1 MAVGPNG
8 NLHHASVL
16 LRKEGRGIPFWLRR
30 TANFEALTILLFS
43 VWHGG
48 HRCRVPRG
56 SCGCHCYWPLPEF
69 SVVSNGCIR
78 LKYMQNLMVFHSHSA
93 PPGMCLRCVTFHV
106 RLYTNIVLSEHDDSM
121 ARFLDPC
128 PCLRKGGGRDAL
140 EGAEPPPPP
149 FQGGIV
155 PDMPL
160 WHSAWF
166 RDTHNNTYFSPST
179 IRKGVMTVAQ
189 LSGME
194 GGCSHL
200 PRTWEPVYVAG
211 LELLRARPRPRPS
224 TPDEAKPTFWLNW
237 NNRAMLRFLMAQTP
251 EPPRQKPEVWKAW
264 HKLLLP
270 PRQTVHTD
278 RPVEKTVSRGK
289 TGQLAAT

>member
-1 MAVGPNG
+1 
-8 NLHHASVL
+8 
-16 LRKEGRGIPFWLRR
+16 
-30 TANFEALTILLFS
+30 
-43 VWHGG
+43 
-48 HRCRVPRG
+48 
-56 SCGCHCYWPLPEF
+56 
-69 SVVSNGCIR
+69 
-78 LKYMQNLMVFHSHSA
+78 
-93 PPGMCLRCVTFHV
+93 
-106 RLYTNIVLSEHDDSM
+106 
-121 ARFLDPC
+121 
-128 PCLRKGGGRDAL
+128 
-140 EGAEPPPPP
+140 
-149 FQGGIV
+149 
-155 PDMPL
+155 MPL

-264 HKLLLP
+264 HKLLPPPPPPDKQFIQTALWKKLLVGVRLANWQPHETTCPICLRRHKLP
-270 PRQTVHTD
+270 A
-278 RPVEKTVSRGK
+278 
-289 TGQLAAT
+289 L